1 MRENKDAVTDLLPSN
16 ARENVI
22 GQQLLTPS
30 VYAYFQ
36 MNLRGTGFVSCL
48 RP

>member
-1 MRENKDAVTDLLPSN
+1 MRENKNSFTDLLLSN
-16 ARENVI
+16 ARENMM

-36 MNLRGTGFVSCL
+36 MNLRRTVFVFF
-48 RP
+48 